1 MYGWAIF
8 RSHGGLGCPPSY
20 LSQSNLNKLEPRS
33 SKGCEGELTSSR
45 LREKMHPPEE
55 VYKYLYERMATL
67 CLEMGWGEP
76 FSYARAKEIYAAIEL
91 GHTIADTF
99 SGADAFNANNDPV
112 EYKSTTSKSVKGAY
126 TGISVQPTWELQD
139 EYLRNEKIAKYP
151 EHYYNRFEK
160 GKLVESWVMDGN
172 KVYELLRPKLRA
184 SYGTALHKKDPRLSA
199 TITTSEIKKYGRQV
213 I

>member
-1 MYGWAIF
+1 MQF
-8 RSHGGLGCPPSY
+8 NSP
-20 LSQSNLNKLEPRS
+20 
-33 SKGCEGELTSSR
+33 GE
-45 LREKMHPPEE
+45 E
-55 VYKYLYERMATL
+55 YKYHYKAMANL
-67 CLEMGWGEP
+67 AEAEGWGEP

-99 SGADAFNANNDPV
+99 TGADAFNANNDPV

-139 EYLRNEKIAKYP
+139 EYLRNEKIAKYS

-160 GKLVESWVMDGN
+160 GKLAESWVMDGN

-199 TITTSEIKKYGRQV
+199 TITTGEIKKYGRRV